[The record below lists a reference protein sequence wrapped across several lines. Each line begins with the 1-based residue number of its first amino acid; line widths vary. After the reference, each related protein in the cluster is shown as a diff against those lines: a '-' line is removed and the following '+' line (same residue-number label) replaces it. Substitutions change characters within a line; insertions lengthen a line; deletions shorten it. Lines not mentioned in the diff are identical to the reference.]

1 MDKNLEMAK
10 RLATAVA
17 EAGGRA
23 YFVGGF
29 VRDYVMGQPCKDVDV
44 EIHGLTPAQ
53 LEAILDTLGERTVMG
68 VSFGV
73 YGLRHYD
80 LDIAMPRSETNT
92 GRGHK
97 DFTICVDPFLGTQK
111 AAMRRDFTINAM
123 MQDVL
128 TGEIV
133 DHFGGQEDLQ
143 KGIIR
148 HVNDESFGE
157 DPLRVLRAA
166 QFAARFAFQ
175 VAPET
180 VAICKGMDLTAL
192 AGERIMEELNKAL
205 LKASKPSIFFNV
217 LREMEQ
223 LGHWFPEVEALIGVE
238 QEARFHPEGDV
249 YIHTMMVLDQAAG
262 LRESAVYPRGLM
274 LSALCHDFGK
284 PETTKEIDGRI
295 RAFGHEQAGVPL
307 AQAFINRMNNEVRLK
322 KYVENMVLLHMRPNA
337 LVHMKSGSKAYMKLF
352 DLSVEPADLLLLAQ
366 ADHCG
371 RGGFGDD
378 YDKIAQTLRQQLT
391 AYQELMS
398 QPEVKGEDLIQ
409 AGLKPGKAMGEA
421 IAYAHKLHL
430 SGVNK
435 DAALVQTLA
444 WLRDT
449 NKI

>member
-1 MDKNLEMAK
+1 MNKDLEMAN
-10 RLATAVA
+10 RLALAVA
-17 EAGGRA
+17 ETGGRA

-29 VRDYVMGQPCKDVDV
+29 VRDRLMGRESKDVDV
-44 EIHGLTPAQ
+44 EIHGLTPDK
-53 LEAILDTLGERTVMG
+53 LEAVLDTLGERTTMG

-97 DFTICVDPFLGTQK
+97 DFSVFVDPFLGTEK
-111 AAMRRDFTINAM
+111 AAKRRDFTINAM

-128 TGEIV
+128 TGEV
-133 DHFGGQEDLQ
+133 NDHFGGQDDLQ

-148 HVNDESFGE
+148 HVNDETFGE

-166 QFAARFAFQ
+166 QFAARFAYQ

-180 VAICKGMDLTAL
+180 ISLCKNMDLSAL

-205 LKASKPSIFFNV
+205 LKACKPSVFFEV
-217 LREMEQ
+217 LRQMGQ
-223 LGHWFPEVEALIGVE
+223 LSGWFPEIQALIGVE

-249 YIHTMMVLDQAAG
+249 YTHTMMVLDQAAA
-262 LRESAVYPRGLM
+262 LRENAIYPRGLM
-274 LSALCHDFGK
+274 LAALCHDFGK

-295 RAFGHEQAGVPL
+295 RSFGHEQAGVPL
-307 AQAFINRMNNEVRLK
+307 ASKLINRMNHEVRLK

-337 LVHMKSGSKAYMKLF
+337 LVHMKSGAKAYMKLF
-352 DLSVEPADLLLLAQ
+352 DESVEPADLLLLAQ

-371 RGGFGDD
+371 RGGYQDD
-378 YDKIAQTLRQQLT
+378 YAPIAEKLREMLER
-391 AYQELMS
+391 YNMLMA
-398 QPEVKGEDLIQ
+398 QPEVKGEDLIA
-409 AGLKPGKAMGEA
+409 AGMKPGKQMGQA

-430 SGVNK
+430 SGVAK
-435 DAALVQTLA
+435 DTALVQTLA
-444 WLRDT
+444 WMREQD
-449 NKI
+449 KR